1 MTYPD
6 DPAARVLA
14 LVNGEGY
21 SIRSAARM
29 QNVPTTTAWEWV
41 QKANASEQGNKP
53 ILDRWQRKVARSL
66 DLMDIGLDLI
76 QEDDS
81 GLLALKHLQTLNIIA
96 GTGTDKLQKDQDQ
109 SLKHRSNEAAHSL
122 ADAINRLAT
131 LDTSHLAGLIEAEYE
146 VNDARS

>member
-6 DPAARVLA
+6 DIPAKLLA
-14 LVNGEGY
+14 LVENEGY
-21 SIRSAARM
+21 SIRAAAELTG
-29 QNVPTTTAWEWV
+29 VAATTAWEWG
-41 QKANASEQGNKP
+41 QQANRTVQGNKP
-53 ILDRWQRKVARSL
+53 VLDRYQRRVVKAL
-66 DLMDIGLDLI
+66 DLMDRGLDVI
-76 QEDDS
+76 ADDES
-81 GLLALKHLQTLNIIA
+81 NLLAYKSLQTLNIIA

-146 VNDARS
+146 VKDA